1 MLSSCGAAMF
11 SSHFALNILLA
22 LVGLLAKTYYVIQ
35 SALVALEKVIL
46 MSASKILMPALRN
59 MPQFMVARRG
69 LDIKNM
75 IISNVKVK
83 KNIETRINKIHPN
96 KLKLLSFKIHR
107 NKRNT
112 LYNSNSPSFAAQQ
125 I

>member
-75 IISNVKVK
+75 II
-83 KNIETRINKIHPN
+83 
-96 KLKLLSFKIHR
+96 
-107 NKRNT
+107 
-112 LYNSNSPSFAAQQ
+112 
-125 I
+125 